1 MKLLCLSDIHGEAAG
16 LENLL
21 GRDPGVDV
29 IVIVGD
35 ITHLGDYA
43 EAEAVLGPLLG
54 SGVRM
59 VAVGGNMD
67 REGVRRYLRDKGI
80 DIHARGVILDGVG
93 FMGLGGGTPSP
104 FRTPWE
110 LDPLEA
116 ARCLAAG
123 FAQIASASC
132 KVLVSH
138 APPHATEIDR
148 SFTRMHV
155 GSVPVREFLLGGPQ
169 NATTAPQNATTAP
182 RNATTVPRNATT
194 VPRNATT
201 APGARGSGGGARGS
215 GPVNLCICGHI
226 HEAMG
231 EDSLG
236 GVTCVNVGPYKN
248 GRYALIRVEDGRA
261 EITWRSR

>member
-16 LENLL
+16 LETVL
-21 GRDPGVDV
+21 GRDPGVDLV
-29 IVIVGD
+29 VIVGD

-43 EAEAVLGPLLG
+43 EAAAVLDPLVR
-54 SGVRM
+54 SGTRM

-67 REGVRRYLRDKGI
+67 REGVRRFLGEKGI
-80 DIHARGVILDGVG
+80 DIHARGVVIDGVG

-110 LDPLEA
+110 LSPQEA
-116 ARCLAAG
+116 ETCLAAG
-123 FAQIASASC
+123 FAQISDAPY

-155 GSVPVREFLLGGPQ
+155 GSVPVREFLLGGQ
-169 NATTAPQNATTAP
+169 
-182 RNATTVPRNATT
+182 
-194 VPRNATT
+194 
-201 APGARGSGGGARGS
+201 GAGERS
-215 GPVNLCICGHI
+215 PVNLCICGHI
-226 HEAMG
+226 HEAAG

-236 GVTCVNVGPYKN
+236 GATCVNVGPYKN
-248 GRYALIRVEDGRA
+248 GRYALVTIGGGSAGDHA
-261 EITWRSR
+261 EITWRTR

>member
-16 LENLL
+16 LESVLARN
-21 GRDPGVDV
+21 PGVDV
-29 IVIVGD
+29 VVIVGD

-43 EAEAVLGPLLG
+43 EAEAVLGPLVG
-54 SGVRM
+54 AGVRM

-67 REGVRRYLRDKGI
+67 REGVRRYLGDKGI
-80 DIHARGVILDGVG
+80 DIHARGVVIDGVG

-110 LDPLEA
+110 LPPEEA
-116 ARCLAAG
+116 ARCLAEG
-123 FAQIASASC
+123 WAQISDAPC

-138 APPHATEIDR
+138 APPHATEIDK

-155 GSVPVREFLLGGPQ
+155 GSVPVREFLLSG
-169 NATTAPQNATTAP
+169 P
-182 RNATTVPRNATT
+182 RNAALPRPAAELSGSRNA
-194 VPRNATT
+194 
-201 APGARGSGGGARGS
+201 ARSGR
-215 GPVNLCICGHI
+215 VNLCICGHI
-226 HEAMG
+226 HEAAG

-248 GRYALIRVEDGRA
+248 GRYALIDITEERT
-261 EITWRSR
+261 EITWRTR